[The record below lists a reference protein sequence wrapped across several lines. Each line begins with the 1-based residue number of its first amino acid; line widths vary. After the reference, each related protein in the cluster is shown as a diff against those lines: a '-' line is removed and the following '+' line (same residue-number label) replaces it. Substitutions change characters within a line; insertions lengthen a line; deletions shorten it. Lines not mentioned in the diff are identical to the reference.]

1 MNWLKNYSSKKMALS
16 VLISAVILSLI
27 ALSAVY
33 GATQLYDSKTVPTE
47 YKASTKRL
55 FDYNLSDRTINLRLA
70 LWRIGLRGAA
80 GHLWT
85 GVGPE
90 QFNRVYFENFDP
102 SLTDKDP
109 WYDRPHNCYIYC
121 LLSTGIFG
129 FIVFMAVFTAAF
141 LCCMKISGSA
151 ERFILSAL
159 LVYFFG
165 QGFFIFNHIAAL
177 IPFVMILGYIV
188 HRSYRSV
195 KVIELKSRISSP
207 VVKALTAAG
216 LTGWIILAC
225 NTTMFMTCY
234 RIKSAFGINEIPSA
248 ANLEKC
254 RTALCC
260 PSPWQRAAIENGIWL
275 YARNFLNSEDR
286 PLKQDYLGTIIEYI
300 KKDTV
305 QYPNDAR
312 HQVFYASFFRK
323 ANAPRKAVYHLEK
336 AFEACPNHPVIITEL
351 GRSFVLM
358 NDYASARR
366 CFLKAH
372 QLCPAYEPAA
382 DAIKLFRKNR
392 RGNSK

>member
-1 MNWLKNYSSKKMALS
+1 
-16 VLISAVILSLI
+16 
-27 ALSAVY
+27 
-33 GATQLYDSKTVPTE
+33 
-47 YKASTKRL
+47 
-55 FDYNLSDRTINLRLA
+55 
-70 LWRIGLRGAA
+70 
-80 GHLWT
+80 
-85 GVGPE
+85 
-90 QFNRVYFENFDP
+90 
-102 SLTDKDP
+102 
-109 WYDRPHNCYIYC
+109 
-121 LLSTGIFG
+121 
-129 FIVFMAVFTAAF
+129 
-141 LCCMKISGSA
+141 MKISGSA